1 MYTQCTNCKT
11 LFRITEEQ
19 LAAVNGKVR
28 CGFCYSTFNALDA
41 LYEEI
46 PETTEEE
53 TTEEEFVEEETEAA
67 EAPESID
74 NSADGH
80 QYDERIAQIDPLS
93 RRTVRAREDFDARQ
107 VTAREQAPSYLPATA
122 RPQTEPATTRR
133 QALPPLPRAERKQEA
148 PPPARARNEQQ
159 RDENRPAPS
168 ARPTPESKINSLP
181 NLLEVIDTAGKDLQ
195 QVSRVELDRLRQPR
209 PEFAH
214 QASSIGWGLGI
225 LVLVTALAAQYAFS
239 MRNELA
245 RFPSARP
252 WLEISCQW
260 FNCTIPMLRA
270 PQSVEL
276 ISKEMRSHPN
286 AKNAL
291 QVRAR
296 AINNAPYTQAY
307 PLLRLDI
314 TDIAGESV
322 GSRVFRPDE
331 YLADSDTTISAG
343 IVARGQFDIQLEL
356 ADEKKVAVGYNF
368 TFL

>member
-46 PETTEEE
+46 PETTEDEL
-53 TTEEEFVEEETEAA
+53 TEEAFAEDEATA
-67 EAPESID
+67 AANFE
-74 NSADGH
+74 SADNNTPSNE
-80 QYDERIAQIDPLS
+80 YEERIAQIDPLS
-93 RRTVRAREDFDARQ
+93 RNTGRAREDFDAPQ
-107 VTAREQAPSYLPATA
+107 VSAREQAPSYLPATA
-122 RPQTEPATTRR
+122 RPQTEFSATRR
-133 QALPPLPRAERKQEA
+133 PSPPPPRAERKQE
-148 PPPARARNEQQ
+148 PPPRARNEQR
-159 RDENRPAPS
+159 RDEDHPARNES
-168 ARPTPESKINSLP
+168 PTQESKISTLP

-209 PEFAH
+209 PDLAP

-225 LVLVTALAAQYAFS
+225 VVLVAALAAQYAFN

-252 WLEISCQW
+252 WLETSCQW
-260 FNCTIPMLRA
+260 FNCSIPMLRA
-270 PQSVEL
+270 PKLVEL

-296 AINNAPYTQAY
+296 AVNNAPYTQAY

-314 TDIAGESV
+314 TDIAGEFV

-331 YLADSDTTISAG
+331 YLADTSATISAG
-343 IVARGQFDIQLEL
+343 ITTHGQFDIQLEL
-356 ADEKKVAVGYNF
+356 VDEKKMAVGYNF

>member
-53 TTEEEFVEEETEAA
+53 ITEEEFADEETVATEAA
-67 EAPESID
+67 KPAD
-74 NSADGH
+74 NSPRRN
-80 QYDERIAQIDPLS
+80 QYEERIAQIDPLS
-93 RRTVRAREDFDARQ
+93 RRTAPAREDLDAP
-107 VTAREQAPSYLPATA
+107 VTAREHAPSYLPATA
-122 RPQTEPATTRR
+122 RPQTELATSRR
-133 QALPPLPRAERKQEA
+133 APPRTGRKQEA
-148 PPPARARNEQQ
+148 MPPPPVARNEQR

-168 ARPTPESKINSLP
+168 AAPTQESKISSLP

-209 PEFAH
+209 PEFAP

-225 LVLVTALAAQYAFS
+225 FVLVTALAAQYIFS
-239 MRNELA
+239 MRDELA
-245 RFPSARP
+245 RFSSVRP
-252 WLEISCQW
+252 WLEASCQW
-260 FNCTIPMLRA
+260 LNCTIPMLRA
-270 PQSVEL
+270 PKSVEL
-276 ISKEMRSHPN
+276 ISKEMRSHPS

-296 AINNAPYTQAY
+296 AVNNAPYTQAY

-314 TDIAGESV
+314 TDIAGESL

-331 YLADSDTTISAG
+331 YLADAKGSIGTG
-343 IVARGQFDIQLEL
+343 IAAHGQFDIQLDL
-356 ADEKKVAVGYNF
+356 VDEKKVAAGYNF